1 MPTNSQTSDFSL
13 AFQQLASFVAI
24 AKTRNTTESYDEI
37 IKQCYVVLPDEPLG
51 DAVSLIR
58 AIETIYPGIKLDE
71 ADATSSV
78 QRLVESGDL
87 VRLPGGH
94 LGLNPQIRA
103 NIESR
108 IQNARHLEETVKQ
121 SWLSSVSLTHPGLD
135 SEGLWKTLKS
145 YLAAA
150 FLRHGVQAV
159 MLLDPTIEISNE
171 QPNGLAPLLHAAITK
186 EFRQPDRANARDAVK
201 SFFDT
206 VNLDRQ
212 RAEYIAQLA
221 DAAFNYFTLSVAPNV
236 ANELRSNLYP
246 ITLFLDTNF
255 LFGILKLHVN
265 SQVDVSIQLIE
276 AVKRF
281 KLPFNLRYHEATK
294 GEMNNTL
301 LYFGN
306 ELRRQTWP
314 PAISR
319 AAVTSGRLSG
329 IERRYHQLNAQV
341 RTEVS
346 DFLAPYLH
354 WEVLLKEMGIDVYR
368 VDSSQR
374 RLYTRAN
381 LEADYRGFLSSKNIV
396 KPDEAI
402 LHDMAVLE
410 TVESLRTN
418 ATSSLDAGALLV
430 SCDNQLFR
438 FDQMHHRTS
447 KTPGCVVVP
456 SIFWQILRPFISSSV
471 EFDQAFAE
479 TFTLPEFSLTR
490 GGAARAATRMLGIL
504 ATYQD
509 IPEEIASRM
518 LANDLL
524 LEKLHATSDEQEFL
538 EIVESAMM
546 KEAAEL
552 IEEKAAL
559 SAQLAIEEEKRKDR
573 ERELFQ
579 AEQRLAEQQEALLA
593 KETALENL
601 QAEMQSLGQQIKD
614 EKLSSRELIEQLM
627 REKEA
632 EKEAQKRVAELDRQR
647 EDAEHQA
654 LRTRKATII
663 LIGSL
668 TVLVFELLIH
678 FVIQWGWLL
687 SHPNSYGLQASASVM
702 IFTAIVGL
710 GVKPWRKVLWVSVL
724 SGAGF
729 VLLQLLGGPTVIP

>member
-1 MPTNSQTSDFSL
+1 
-13 AFQQLASFVAI
+13 
-24 AKTRNTTESYDEI
+24 
-37 IKQCYVVLPDEPLG
+37 
-51 DAVSLIR
+51 
-58 AIETIYPGIKLDE
+58 
-71 ADATSSV
+71 
-78 QRLVESGDL
+78 
-87 VRLPGGH
+87 
-94 LGLNPQIRA
+94 
-103 NIESR
+103 
-108 IQNARHLEETVKQ
+108 
-121 SWLSSVSLTHPGLD
+121 
-135 SEGLWKTLKS
+135 
-145 YLAAA
+145 
-150 FLRHGVQAV
+150 
-159 MLLDPTIEISNE
+159 
-171 QPNGLAPLLHAAITK
+171 
-186 EFRQPDRANARDAVK
+186 
-201 SFFDT
+201 
-206 VNLDRQ
+206 
-212 RAEYIAQLA
+212 
-221 DAAFNYFTLSVAPNV
+221 
-236 ANELRSNLYP
+236 
-246 ITLFLDTNF
+246 
-255 LFGILKLHVN
+255 
-265 SQVDVSIQLIE
+265 
-276 AVKRF
+276 
-281 KLPFNLRYHEATK
+281 
-294 GEMNNTL
+294 
-301 LYFGN
+301 
-306 ELRRQTWP
+306 
-314 PAISR
+314 
-319 AAVTSGRLSG
+319 
-329 IERRYHQLNAQV
+329 
-341 RTEVS
+341 
-346 DFLAPYLH
+346 
-354 WEVLLKEMGIDVYR
+354 
-368 VDSSQR
+368 
-374 RLYTRAN
+374 
-381 LEADYRGFLSSKNIV
+381 
-396 KPDEAI
+396 
-402 LHDMAVLE
+402 
-410 TVESLRTN
+410 
-418 ATSSLDAGALLV
+418 
-430 SCDNQLFR
+430 
-438 FDQMHHRTS
+438 MHHRTS

-729 VLLQLLGGPTVIP
+729 VLLQLLGGPAVMP